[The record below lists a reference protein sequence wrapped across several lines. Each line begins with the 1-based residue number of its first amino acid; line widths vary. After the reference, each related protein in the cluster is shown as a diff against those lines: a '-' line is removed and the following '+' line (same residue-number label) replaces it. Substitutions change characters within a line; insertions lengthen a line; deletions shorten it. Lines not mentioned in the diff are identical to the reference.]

1 MLLMF
6 PTHPLRRGSGNCPT
20 PCFSTPGQAGRTL
33 EAGNC
38 PLFHIQ
44 RAEAGSWKLE
54 TGNCPQPRNGQVQ
67 LPAGSWKLEIAL
79 RSGSQRRKLE
89 AGNWKADL
97 RYEIN
102 YKKTIL
108 IRSHALAVSSL
119 SFGSFHLPELFQRWK
134 LEAGKWR
141 QKPSEAAPPPSVRK
155 QQERPPPL
163 LPSPKR
169 QCHQVVSATPAAR
182 RPWPPDVLALA
193 AQ

>member
-1 MLLMF
+1 MF
-6 PTHPLRRGSGNCPT
+6 PTHPLRRGSGTRKLEIAP
-20 PCFSTPGQAGRTL
+20 PLAFLPLDKPGGL
-33 EAGNC
+33 
-38 PLFHIQ
+38 
-44 RAEAGSWKLE
+44 WKLE

-108 IRSHALAVSSL
+108 IRGHALAVSSL
-119 SFGSFHLPELFQRWK
+119 SFGSVGIRNAEFHLPELFQRWK